1 VTEPSFMEARG
12 LKPAGAP
19 KHAGPVNAKRLVEAY
34 GCLVFPL
41 QRGTKKPYDGSR
53 GFRDA
58 KADASSI
65 VTNYGVWTGGSG
77 IVAVDLDDYVADNL
91 CDQFIEEYDLPPTF
105 SVQTGSGGRSLWYR
119 APEGVDLTQRLGLW
133 TGVDIKAGGS
143 YVLGPGNK
151 LANDAIKEGAT
162 GDGTYSFIKGSPTE
176 FAPLPQKLVDAL
188 LATAPVPATDDVP
201 HAAYDELDPEM
212 KARADSYAADGVAK
226 NLQLIAGLS
235 ELGEGERNQDGHG
248 WETGCWAYAGALAQL
263 IKADWNSLSYYD
275 VLPRYL
281 EAIPDSFSEWGKHAR
296 GMLPRTMSNE
306 GFPARNWPF
315 AIDEWFDRAMEKATL
330 VDFRQAGGGE
340 AEPSAEVVEVDEDP
354 NDWPEEPWN
363 EKGDAARTKRWAN
376 GGLRWLVDE
385 EIWVRWAPE
394 EHRWVK
400 DPKAGAR
407 ACQKALEAAEHTE
420 ILNYDDTPQLTKEG
434 TAKPKSSQRDKFLHE
449 IRNRWGIGQFER
461 VAKSVAL
468 SGDLD
473 DDSSAYDADG
483 MLLAVKGGAVDL
495 RTGEFVPGRP
505 ELKITVGSDVV
516 FDPNAK
522 APMFERYLATSM
534 PDPEMRE
541 YLQRIM
547 GYSLIGGNPE
557 AAFFIH
563 WGPQTGNGKSVL
575 MNVFKAIM
583 GSQMSAASS
592 KALIKSKGDKHSVE
606 IADLAGPRVLQMGE
620 TAEGAALDEEV
631 LKGITGGDQI
641 AARKLNQSNKNWRID
656 GKIHILTNHKPHI
669 SASPSMKRRM
679 HLVVWPI
686 EIVKA
691 DQELTSKIIANEI
704 SGVLNWLLEGCLRWQ
719 RELKVERDGERNTG
733 LIRPAE
739 ATMEIEE
746 YLFEED
752 SLAEWFLDRVNSE
765 AGEFET
771 KSSQLYGDY
780 QTWCW
785 PKNVKPLSSTAFGRK
800 LRERKILSKRKS
812 DGVYYPLALKVSVGT
827 GGYFSS

>member
-1 VTEPSFMEARG
+1 MGELAEMKSWAEDYR
-12 LKPAGAP
+12 
-19 KHAGPVNAKRLVEAY
+19 HPVHGY
-34 GCLVFPL
+34 G
-41 QRGTKKPYDGSR
+41 
-53 GFRDA
+53 
-58 KADASSI
+58 
-65 VTNYGVWTGGSG
+65 W
-77 IVAVDLDDYVADNL
+77 
-91 CDQFIEEYDLPPTF
+91 E
-105 SVQTGSGGRSLWYR
+105 
-119 APEGVDLTQRLGLW
+119 EGVLSLTGR
-133 TGVDIKAGGS
+133 
-143 YVLGPGNK
+143 
-151 LANDAIKEGAT
+151 
-162 GDGTYSFIKGSPTE
+162 
-176 FAPLPQKLVDAL
+176 
-188 LATAPVPATDDVP
+188 
-201 HAAYDELDPEM
+201 
-212 KARADSYAADGVAK
+212 
-226 NLQLIAGLS
+226 
-235 ELGEGERNQDGHG
+235 
-248 WETGCWAYAGALAQL
+248 LAQL
-263 IKADWNSLSYYD
+263 VKADWTPLQVDD
-275 VLPRYL
+275 VLEQL
-281 EAIPDSFSEWGKHAR
+281 EENLPVGGKFTLGNGMSKFAR
-296 GMLPRTMSNE
+296 GVQNDRLEPAV
-306 GFPARNWPF
+306 FPEDF
-315 AIDEWFDRAMEKATL
+315 DDSWFDRALEKATL
-330 VDFRQAGGGE
+330 VDFRVADGGE
-340 AEPSAEVVEVDEDP
+340 AEPSAQEQVEVDIDVD
-354 NDWPEEPWN
+354 DWPEEPWN

-385 EIWVRWAPE
+385 EIWVRWAPD
-394 EHRWVK
+394 EHRWIK

-407 ACQKALEAAEHTE
+407 ACQKALETAEHTE

-434 TAKPKSSQRDKFLHE
+434 TPKPKSSQRDKFLHE

-461 VAKSVAL
+461 VAKSLAL

-473 DDSSAYDADG
+473 DESSAYDADG
-483 MLLAVKGGAVDL
+483 MLLAVKGGAVNL

-516 FDPNAK
+516 FDPDAK
-522 APMFERYLATSM
+522 APLFERYLKTSM

-719 RELKVERDGERNTG
+719 QELKVERDGERNTG
-733 LIRPAE
+733 LVRPAE

-785 PKNVKPLSSTAFGRK
+785 PKNIKPLSSTAFGRK

-812 DGVYYPLALKVSVGT
+812 DGVYYPLALKVTVGT